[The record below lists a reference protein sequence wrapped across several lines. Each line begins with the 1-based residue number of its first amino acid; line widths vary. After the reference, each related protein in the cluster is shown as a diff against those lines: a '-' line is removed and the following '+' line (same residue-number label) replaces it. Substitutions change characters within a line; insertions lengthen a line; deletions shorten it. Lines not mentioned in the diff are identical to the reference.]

1 MATKAKHAKRSG
13 YSSHNYK
20 AFPMFERSAFVKNNA
35 VYVTSHAVKQT
46 KKKNSKE
53 EA

>member
-1 MATKAKHAKRSG
+1 MATKAKHAKRSQ

-20 AFPMFERSAFVKNNA
+20 AFPMFMRNAYVKQNA
-35 VYVTSHAVKQT
+35 VYVTSHALKQ
-46 KKKNSKE
+46 KKSKE